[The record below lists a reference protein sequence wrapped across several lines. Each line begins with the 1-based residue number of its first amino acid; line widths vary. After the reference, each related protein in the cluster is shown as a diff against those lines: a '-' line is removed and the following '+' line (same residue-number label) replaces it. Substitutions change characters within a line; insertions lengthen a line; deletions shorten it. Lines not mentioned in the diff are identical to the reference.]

1 MLKETI
7 KSTKAV
13 QVENQILGE
22 FNTAIGQMKTTLEQ
36 EENKLTALQGE
47 ITALEQK
54 IKANYD
60 LIDRMTSGAEAMDVN
75 KYNTAKKE
83 IEADTKELQIK
94 QDNVNDFYVYL
105 AEISEAMKKA
115 TYNQYKDTVSSEYES
130 NKLAIKKEMFKKM
143 KEVVE
148 LSEQLTEETEK
159 YKNASFNLGYD
170 KAYMYFEPSLL
181 PLINRFIMTASK
193 IKYSQHMT
201 DKLYDFEQ

>member
-7 KSTKAV
+7 KNTKAV

-22 FNTAIGQMKTTLEQ
+22 FNTAIGQMKATLEQ
-36 EENKLTALQGE
+36 EEAKLTALQSE
-47 ITALEQK
+47 IETLEQK
-54 IKANYD
+54 IKANYE
-60 LIDRMTSGAEAMDVN
+60 LIDSMISGAVAMDVN
-75 KYNTAKKE
+75 QYNTAKKE

-94 QDNVNDFYVYL
+94 QDNVNDFYIYL
-105 AEISEAMKKA
+105 AEIQEAMKKA
-115 TYNQYKDTVSSEYES
+115 TYNKHKDTLTAEYES
-130 NKLAIKKEMFKKM
+130 NKLKIKKEMFTKM
-143 KEVVE
+143 MEVVT

-159 YKNASFNLGYD
+159 YKTASFNLGYD

-201 DKLYDFEQ
+201 NDLYDFEQ